1 LKGRAVGVVVVV
13 HFLVV
18 VVLFVAHVKHSLVVM
33 LSTRQRLSPTWIT
46 RAVDLVG
53 RRGVAPRESVTA
65 DLQSAQ
71 ALIR

>member
-1 LKGRAVGVVVVV
+1 
-13 HFLVV
+13 
-18 VVLFVAHVKHSLVVM
+18 VKHSLVVM